1 MRTSLSNNNIA
12 LDLPSSHSSP
22 TTGDQ
27 TQQCPVVLSP
37 RLHNKDLAPTKAE
50 GRRWGRYS
58 IFALW
63 TNDVH
68 NIANYS
74 FAIGLYALGLGGWQ
88 ILLSLGI
95 GAALVYCFMNLS
107 GYMGQKTGVPF
118 PVISRIS
125 FGIHGAQIPALIR
138 AVIAIAW
145 FGIQTYLA
153 SVVFRVLLTAFHPGF
168 PDYDH
173 SSIRALSTPCGGWLR
188 GDLVGFRALRTALS
202 PGLAG
207 TAHDSILGRS
217 SLGWVCFVAIW
228 LVQLGILAYGMEMV
242 RRYEAFA
249 GPVILLTVAALAAWM
264 YFQANATI
272 AWSIREPLSGGEM
285 WRNIFAGG
293 ALWLAIYGTLI
304 LNFCDFARSSP
315 CRKTI
320 KVGNFWGLPVNI
332 LAFAAIT
339 VLLCGAQFQINGRI
353 IESPTEIIASIPN
366 TFFLVLGCLAFL
378 IVTVAVNIMANFVAP
393 AFVLS
398 NLAPKYLTFRRAGL
412 ISATIAVLILPWNLY
427 NSPLVIVYFLSG
439 LGALLGPLYGVI
451 MVDYWLVRK
460 GQVNVPQLYS
470 EDPNGAYYYSR
481 GVNLRAVAAF
491 IPAALIAIVLALV
504 PGFHRVS
511 PFSWL
516 IGAGIAGMLYLII
529 AKRQPHYADVS
540 GEAIAVDNVSH

>member
-1 MRTSLSNNNIA
+1 MSMSLYNKTE
-12 LDLPSSHSSP
+12 LDFSSSIPEP
-22 TTGDQ
+22 TTP
-27 TQQCPVVLSP
+27 TQHPVTLSP
-37 RLHNKDLAPTKAE
+37 RLHNHDLAPTRAE

-74 FAIGLYALGLGGWQ
+74 FAMGLYAMGLGGWQ

-95 GAALVYCFMNLS
+95 GAALVYFFMNLS

-118 PVISRIS
+118 PVMSRIA

-153 SVVFRVLLTAFHPGF
+153 SVVLRVLLTA
-168 PDYDH
+168 
-173 SSIRALSTPCGGWLR
+173 IA
-188 GDLVGFRALRTALS
+188 
-202 PGLAG
+202 PGLA
-207 TAHDSILGRS
+207 AYDQDSILGLS

-228 LVQLGILAYGMEMV
+228 LVQLVILAYGMEMV

-249 GPVILLTVAALAAWM
+249 GPVILLTVTCLAGYM
-264 YFQANATI
+264 YTQAGFEI
-272 AWSIREPLSGGEM
+272 AWSVREPLSGAAM
-285 WRNIFAGG
+285 WHNIFAGG
-293 ALWLAIYGTLI
+293 ALWLAIYGTLV

-320 KVGNFWGLPVNI
+320 RSGNFWGLPGNI
-332 LAFAAIT
+332 LAFAVIS
-339 VLLCGAQFQINGRI
+339 VVLCGAQFKINGQI
-353 IESPTEIIASIPN
+353 IDSPTQIIASIPN

-398 NLAPKYLTFRRAGL
+398 NLAPRLLNFRRAGM
-412 ISATIAVLILPWNLY
+412 ISATLAVLILPWNVY
-427 NSPLVIVYFLSG
+427 NSPLVIMYFLSG

-451 MVDYWLVRK
+451 MVDYWLVRR
-460 GQVNVPQLYS
+460 GRVNVPELYS
-470 EDPNGAYYYSR
+470 EDPKAAYHYRR
-481 GVNLRAVAAF
+481 GVNPRALLAF
-491 IPAALIAIVLALV
+491 IPAALLAIVLALV
-504 PGFHRVS
+504 PNFETLA
-511 PFSWL
+511 PFSWM
-516 IGAGIAGMLYLII
+516 IGAGIAGLLYLLC
-529 AKRQPHYADVS
+529 APRNQQYLDVS
-540 GEAIAVDNVSH
+540 GESIAVDSASH

>member
-1 MRTSLSNNNIA
+1 MSSS
-12 LDLPSSHSSP
+12 LDLAPELSVASTAQPSTLTGASP
-22 TTGDQ
+22 ALE
-27 TQQCPVVLSP
+27 LSP
-37 RLHNKDLAPTKAE
+37 RLHNRDLAPTRLE
-50 GRRWGRYS
+50 GRRWGGYS

-74 FAIGLYALGLGGWQ
+74 FAMGLFALGLGGWQ
-88 ILLSLGI
+88 ILLSLAI
-95 GAALVYCFMNLS
+95 GAVLVYFFMNLS

-118 PVISRIS
+118 PVISRIA
-125 FGIHGAQIPALIR
+125 FGIHGAQLPALIR

-153 SVVFRVLLTAFHPGF
+153 SVVLRVLLTAIWPQVAA
-168 PDYDH
+168 YDQ
-173 SSIRALSTPCGGWLR
+173 
-188 GDLVGFRALRTALS
+188 
-202 PGLAG
+202 
-207 TAHDSILGRS
+207 DSILGLS

-228 LVQLGILAYGMEMV
+228 LVQLVILAYGMEMV
-242 RRYEAFA
+242 RRYEGFA
-249 GPVILLTVAALAAWM
+249 GPVILLTVASLAGWM
-264 YFQANATI
+264 YFQADTRI
-272 AWSIREPLSGGEM
+272 AWSVAEPLTGYEM

-293 ALWLAIYGTLI
+293 ALWLAIYGTLV

-320 KVGNFWGLPVNI
+320 RVGNFWGLPVNI
-332 LAFAAIT
+332 LVFAVIT
-339 VLLCGAQFQINGRI
+339 VVLSGAQFKINGHI
-353 IESPTEIIASIPN
+353 IDSPTQIVATIPN
-366 TFFLVLGCLAFL
+366 TLFLVLGCLAFL

-451 MVDYWLVRK
+451 MVDYWLIRK
-460 GQVNVPQLYS
+460 GRINVPQLYS
-470 EDPNGAYYYSR
+470 EDPNGDYYYSR
-481 GVNLRAVAAF
+481 GINFRAVAAF

-504 PGFHRVS
+504 PGFHSVS

-529 AKRQPHYADVS
+529 AKRQTHYAEVS
-540 GEAIAVDNVSH
+540 GECIAVDNVSH